1 MPYKRILQLT
11 MEYAVLLYIGKIPFL
26 TLVLWTIYAIVLVA
40 LFLVLLKSWKVRRR
54 LSESLRGMYNVSKPN
69 VSYDLV
75 LQSMN
80 LSTWTI
86 DAKTHVVTYER
97 DYRKGLDYHT
107 PNSGIDV
114 FHDADAIMPE
124 DAERIKASLGE
135 ICDGKKEYYHEEYRA
150 KRHDGGIYWAESF
163 AVVAS
168 RDAMGFPELI
178 AGTSMVIDERKKLE
192 KALAEAYDKAE
203 ESNRLKTSFLANIS
217 HEIRTPLNLI
227 TGYAEILTSTDDDDM
242 RKLCIS
248 TINANV
254 PALLNLVGDMLRLS
268 EMEAGEIRLI
278 KSNVDLHL
286 LLKHV
291 YDNCLFANNA
301 NDIAIHLVEP
311 DNNYIVSTDRDA
323 LFRIMT
329 HYVSNALKF
338 TEHGHVDIGYE
349 CYDDGRVRLFVRDTG
364 KGISENDKKH
374 IFERF
379 FKVNE
384 FVQGTGLGLYLCR
397 TMAYAI
403 GGSVGV
409 DSELGKGSTFWLDM
423 PHGVLYDTII

>member
-1 MPYKRILQLT
+1 MD
-11 MEYAVLLYIGKIPFL
+11 YAILLYIGKIPFL
-26 TLVLWTIYAIVLVA
+26 TLVLWTIYALVLAA
-40 LFLVLLKSWKVRRR
+40 LVLVLLKVWGVNRKLR
-54 LSESLRGMYNVSKPN
+54 LSLMDMNDVSKPN

-86 DAKTHVVTYER
+86 DAKTHAVTYER
-97 DYRKGLDYHT
+97 DYRKGLNYHT
-107 PNSGIDV
+107 PQKGVDV
-114 FHDADAIMPE
+114 FRDAEAIVPE
-124 DAERIKASLGE
+124 DMDRIKVSLAE
-135 ICDGKKEYYHEEYRA
+135 ICEGKKDYYHEEYRA
-150 KRHDGGIYWAESF
+150 QRQGGGIYWAESF

-168 RDAMGFPELI
+168 RDESGNPEMI

-192 KALAEAYDKAE
+192 KALVEAYDKAE

-227 TGYAEILTSTDDDDM
+227 TGYAEILTSTEDNDM

-248 TINANV
+248 TINENV
-254 PALLNLVGDMLRLS
+254 PALLHLVGDMLRLS

-291 YDNCLFANNA
+291 YDNCLFANNK

-338 TEHGHVDIGYE
+338 TEHGHIDIGYE
-349 CYDDGRVRLFVRDTG
+349 CCDDGHIHFFVRDTG
-364 KGISENDKKH
+364 KGISESDKKR

-423 PHGVLYDTII
+423 PHGVLYDTVI